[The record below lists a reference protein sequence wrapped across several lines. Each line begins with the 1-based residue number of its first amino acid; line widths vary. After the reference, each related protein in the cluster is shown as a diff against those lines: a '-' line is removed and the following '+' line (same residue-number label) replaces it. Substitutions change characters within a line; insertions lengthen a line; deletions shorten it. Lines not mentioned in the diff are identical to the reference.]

1 MMLMAMALAMQPAA
15 VAPDDRLTCAPRQIV
30 TAAGPP
36 PAVFVAQRIAAGS
49 QRRMTLSV
57 HRCRG
62 AEGYRIEL
70 DRDIPN
76 GPSEEKQWVPTARC
90 AALGEWM
97 AAATR
102 LRLPAPMLRP
112 LREIGPPR
120 AGIWYTLDANTLTGS
135 GRHGAVEIEALD
147 PPGAAPNAL
156 GLWFQSGEQAF
167 RACRDQGHG
176 GEGYP
181 GRPGR

>member
-1 MMLMAMALAMQPAA
+1 MMFTAMALALQPAA
-15 VAPDDRLTCAPRQIV
+15 VAPDDRLTCAPRRVV

-36 PAVFVAQRIAAGS
+36 PPVFVAQRIVAGS

-76 GPSEEKQWVPTARC
+76 GPREEKQWVPTAQC

-97 AAATR
+97 TAATR
-102 LRLPAPMLRP
+102 LRLPSPMLRP
-112 LREIGPPR
+112 LRSPGGG
-120 AGIWYTLDANTLTGS
+120 GIWYTLNADTLTGS
-135 GRHGAVEIEALD
+135 GRQGLVEIEALD
-147 PPGAAPNAL
+147 APGAAPNAL

-167 RACRDQGHG
+167 QACRDQGHG
-176 GEGYP
+176 GEGYA